1 MSESA
6 NLGMVQLISSPIGN
20 LGDLSPRARD
30 ALAEADLVVCE
41 DTRHSGRLLKHLGL
55 DKRLVSMHDHNERQR
70 LPKLRAA
77 LADGQT
83 LAVLS
88 DAGTPLVSDPGY
100 VLVRE
105 AISLG
110 ARVESLPGASAVTTA
125 LVVSGLPPYPFTF
138 LGFTP
143 PKGGRRQRFFERFA
157 GLDHTLIF
165 FESPHRLL
173 KSLEDA
179 LTIWGDRP
187 AAVCRELTKLHE
199 ETVRGT
205 LSEVHERFAARP
217 GIKGELV
224 VVVGGADPSQVAEGA
239 SRDGRAEQGGGKRAR
254 RRAKGSAGK
263 KKARESA
270 ERRSAGIA

>member
-1 MSESA
+1 MTKTASA
-6 NLGMVQLISSPIGN
+6 TLGMVQLVSSPIGN
-20 LGDLSPRARD
+20 LGDLSPRARE
-30 ALAEADLVVCE
+30 ALAQADLVVCE

-55 DKRLVSMHDHNERQR
+55 DKRLVSMHDHNERRRIPQ
-70 LPKLRAA
+70 LRAVLEA
-77 LADGQT
+77 GKN

-105 AISLG
+105 AIALG

-138 LGFTP
+138 LGFSP
-143 PKGGRRQRFFERFA
+143 PKRGRRQRFFERFA
-157 GLDHTLIF
+157 TLDHTLIF

-173 KSLEDA
+173 ASLEDA
-179 LTIWGDRP
+179 ASILGARP

-199 ETVRGT
+199 ETVRGS
-205 LSEVHERFAARP
+205 LSEVLARFAARP

-224 VVVGGADPSQVAEGA
+224 VVVGGLDGPPSKKA
-239 SRDGRAEQGGGKRAR
+239 SKEKAN
-254 RRAKGSAGK
+254 K
-263 KKARESA
+263 KKARDSA
-270 ERRSAGIA
+270 EIRSAGIE